1 MKHIIST
8 TYCGYPTDHARRPMS
23 CQPMYRQNAFI
34 GRNGNLRAQ
43 TTAYIAGGEKP
54 VGWDIFDRGLCLP
67 SDNKMTE
74 EQQDRI
80 IQVIRACFE

>member
-1 MKHIIST
+1 
-8 TYCGYPTDHARRPMS
+8 
-23 CQPMYRQNAFI
+23 MYRQNAFI

-43 TTAYIAGGEKP
+43 TNAYIAGGEKP

-74 EQQDRI
+74 EQQDTQRKVRDHHGET
-80 IQVIRACFE
+80 QESTSYLSRQREEA

>member
-1 MKHIIST
+1 MMVERKSYFLSGSQTFLRLAST
-8 TYCGYPTDHARRPMS
+8 IQS
-23 CQPMYRQNAFI
+23 
-34 GRNGNLRAQ
+34 RNSASLPAA
-43 TTAYIAGGEKP
+43 TAGTLALFFDEGKEKP

-80 IQVIRACFE
+80 IEVIRACFE